1 MAKPQRDIRQ
11 LRPFLSM
18 PNSGFV
24 NKGRAIKYEKKAFHL
39 FSLQHR
45 SRFHKFEYQY

>member
-18 PNSGFV
+18 PKSGFA
-24 NKGRAIKYEKKAFHL
+24 NKGRAVKYEKKVFHL
-39 FSLQHR
+39 FSPQHR
-45 SRFHKFEYQY
+45 SRFDKFEYL